1 VPPSYVWGAV
11 LRFLL
16 TPRWLGLLVAVL
28 VVGGVCLQLGQ
39 WQLSRYVERQ
49 NSNSTVRANLAA
61 DPVPVEE
68 ILDETSQP
76 SPGDQWRRVQAT
88 GTYDVANSMFV
99 LYRTRDRQPGV
110 DVVVPLVTESGTGL
124 VVDRG
129 WVQAPANGNAVP
141 TAPSPPAGEVT
152 VTGWVRIDAEG
163 ASSDVAESTG
173 TMRAISSREIEQ
185 SLPYDVYDGFIELT
199 SEVPGLTPSPAK
211 AEPPDLGSGPHFFY
225 GLQWFFFALLALA
238 FWFYFAWSEW
248 KEKQKSPAGG
258 DGKESGTVLAPQA
271 QR

>member
-1 VPPSYVWGAV
+1 M

-68 ILDETSQP
+68 ILDETAQP
-76 SPGDQWRRVQAT
+76 LPGEQWRRVQST

-141 TAPSPPAGEVT
+141 TAPSPPAGELT

-163 ASSDVAESTG
+163 ASSEVAESTR

-199 SEVPGLTPSPAK
+199 SEQPGVSPSPAK
-211 AEPPDLGSGPHFFY
+211 AEPPDLGSGPYFFY

-248 KEKQKSPAGG
+248 KQRDTERAESSQRAGDTTVDSKHDPG
-258 DGKESGTVLAPQA
+258 DVARS
-271 QR
+271 R